1 MIEDFRNLR
10 NKNGDNVK
18 TIAVS
23 KRSTSEEILSVYNLN
38 HKDFGENRVQD
49 LIVKHNK
56 LPKDINWH
64 MIGHL
69 QRNKVKDII
78 EFIHLIHSVDSL
90 RLLDQINKESS
101 KKNLKTN
108 ILIQV
113 KVSQDVGKYGFL
125 TDELDNVFK
134 NYLSDKYR
142 NINILGLMGMATFTD
157 NISQIESEFSLL
169 STLYNK
175 YSKMTNLKYL
185 SMGMS
190 GDYLLA
196 LKYNSNMIRFCLLY
210 TSPSPRDPL

>member
-1 MIEDFRNLR
+1 MIEGFRNLR

-23 KRSTSEEILSVYNLN
+23 KRSTIEEILSVYNLN

-56 LPKDINWH
+56 LPKDIHWH

-90 RLLDQINKESS
+90 RLLDQINKESI
-101 KKNLKTN
+101 KKKLKTD

-113 KVSQDVGKYGFL
+113 KISKDDSKYGFL
-125 TDELDNVFK
+125 TNELDNVFK
-134 NYLSDKYR
+134 NYLSNKYR

-169 STLYNK
+169 SSLYNK

-196 LKYNSNMIRFCLLY
+196 LKYNSNMIRLGSAIF
-210 TSPSPRDPL
+210 S

>member
-125 TDELDNVFK
+125 THELDNVFK

-196 LKYNSNMIRFCLLY
+196 LKYNSNMIRLGSAIFN
-210 TSPSPRDPL
+210 

>member
-1 MIEDFRNLR
+1 MIKGFRNLR
-10 NKNGDNVK
+10 NKNVDNVK

-23 KRSTSEEILSVYNLN
+23 KRSTIEEILSVYNLN

-49 LIVKHNK
+49 LIVKHNN

-90 RLLDQINKESS
+90 RLLDQINKESI
-101 KKNLKTN
+101 KKKLKTD

-113 KVSQDVGKYGFL
+113 KISKDVSKYGFL
-125 TDELDNVFK
+125 TNELDNVFK
-134 NYLSDKYR
+134 NYLSNKYR
-142 NINILGLMGMATFTD
+142 NINILGLMGMSTFTD

-169 STLYNK
+169 SSLYNK

-196 LKYNSNMIRFCLLY
+196 LKYNSNMIRLGSAIFN
-210 TSPSPRDPL
+210 

>member
-56 LPKDINWH
+56 LPKDIHWH

-134 NYLSDKYR
+134 NYLSHKYR

-196 LKYNSNMIRFCLLY
+196 LKYNSNMIRLGSAIFN
-210 TSPSPRDPL
+210 

>member
-1 MIEDFRNLR
+1 MIEAFRNLR

-23 KRSTSEEILSVYNLN
+23 KRSTIEEILSVYNLN

-56 LPKDINWH
+56 LPKDIHWH

-90 RLLDQINKESS
+90 RLLDQINKESI
-101 KKNLKTN
+101 KKKIKTD

-113 KVSQDVGKYGFL
+113 KISKDVSKYGFL
-125 TDELDNVFK
+125 TNELDNVFK
-134 NYLSDKYR
+134 NYLSNKYS

-169 STLYNK
+169 SSLYNK

-196 LKYNSNMIRFCLLY
+196 LKYNSNMIRLGSAIFN
-210 TSPSPRDPL
+210 

>member
-49 LIVKHNK
+49 LILKHNK
-56 LPKDINWH
+56 LPKDIHWH

-185 SMGMS
+185 SMGLS

-196 LKYNSNMIRFCLLY
+196 LKYNSNMIRLGSAIFN
-210 TSPSPRDPL
+210 

>member
-90 RLLDQINKESS
+90 RLLDQINNESI
-101 KKNLKTN
+101 KKKLKTD

-113 KVSQDVGKYGFL
+113 KISKDVSKYGFL
-125 TDELDNVFK
+125 TAELDNVFK

-185 SMGMS
+185 SMGLS

-196 LKYNSNMIRFCLLY
+196 LKYNSNMIRLGSAIFN
-210 TSPSPRDPL
+210 

>member
-1 MIEDFRNLR
+1 MIEGFRNLR
-10 NKNGDNVK
+10 NENGDNVK

-23 KRSTSEEILSVYNLN
+23 KRSTIEEILSVYNLN

-90 RLLDQINKESS
+90 RLLDQINKESL
-101 KKNLKTN
+101 KKKLKTD

-113 KVSQDVGKYGFL
+113 KISKDVSKYGFL
-125 TDELDNVFK
+125 INELDNVFK
-134 NYLSDKYR
+134 NYLSNKYR
-142 NINILGLMGMATFTD
+142 NINILGLMGMSTFTD

-169 STLYNK
+169 SSLYNK

-196 LKYNSNMIRFCLLY
+196 LKYNSNMIRLGSAIF
-210 TSPSPRDPL
+210 S

>member
-49 LIVKHNK
+49 LVVKHNK

-125 TDELDNVFK
+125 SDELDNVFK
-134 NYLSDKYR
+134 NYLSNKYR

-157 NISQIESEFSLL
+157 NISQVESEFSLL
-169 STLYNK
+169 SSLYNK

-196 LKYNSNMIRFCLLY
+196 LKYNSNMIRLGSAIFN
-210 TSPSPRDPL
+210 

>member
-1 MIEDFRNLR
+1 MIEGFKNLR

-23 KRSTSEEILSVYNLN
+23 KRSTIEEILSVYNLN

-90 RLLDQINKESS
+90 RLLEQINNESI
-101 KKNLKTN
+101 KKKIKTD

-113 KVSQDVGKYGFL
+113 KISKDVSKYGFL
-125 TDELDNVFK
+125 TNELDNVFK
-134 NYLSDKYR
+134 NYLSNKYR

-169 STLYNK
+169 SSLYNK

-196 LKYNSNMIRFCLLY
+196 LKYNSNMIRLGSAIFK
-210 TSPSPRDPL
+210 

>member
-1 MIEDFRNLR
+1 MIEGFRNLR
-10 NKNGDNVK
+10 NENGDNVK

-23 KRSTSEEILSVYNLN
+23 KRSTIKEILSVYNLN

-56 LPKDINWH
+56 LPKDIHWH

-90 RLLDQINKESS
+90 RLLDQINKESI
-101 KKNLKTN
+101 KKKIKTD

-113 KVSQDVGKYGFL
+113 KISKDVSKYGFL
-125 TDELDNVFK
+125 TNELDNVFK
-134 NYLSDKYR
+134 NYLSNKYS

-169 STLYNK
+169 SSLYNK
-175 YSKMTNLKYL
+175 YSKITNLKYL

-190 GDYLLA
+190 GDYLSA
-196 LKYNSNMIRFCLLY
+196 LKYNSNMIRLGSAIFN
-210 TSPSPRDPL
+210 

>member
-1 MIEDFRNLR
+1 MTLKMIEDFRNLR

-23 KRSTSEEILSVYNLN
+23 KRSTIEEILSVYNLN

-56 LPKDINWH
+56 LPKDIHWH

-196 LKYNSNMIRFCLLY
+196 LKYNSNMIRLGSAIFN
-210 TSPSPRDPL
+210 

>member
-23 KRSTSEEILSVYNLN
+23 KRSTIEEILSVYNLN

-90 RLLDQINKESS
+90 RLLDQINNESI
-101 KKNLKTN
+101 KKKLKTN

-113 KVSQDVGKYGFL
+113 KISKDVSKYGFL
-125 TDELDNVFK
+125 TNELDNVFK
-134 NYLSDKYR
+134 NYLSNKYR
-142 NINILGLMGMATFTD
+142 NVNILGLMGMATFTD

-169 STLYNK
+169 SSLYNK

-196 LKYNSNMIRFCLLY
+196 LKYNSNMIRLGSAIFN
-210 TSPSPRDPL
+210 

>member
-23 KRSTSEEILSVYNLN
+23 KRSTIEEILSVYNLN

-90 RLLDQINKESS
+90 RLLDQINNESI
-101 KKNLKTN
+101 KKKLKTN

-113 KVSQDVGKYGFL
+113 KISKDVSKYGFL
-125 TDELDNVFK
+125 TNELDNVFK
-134 NYLSDKYR
+134 NYLSNKYR
-142 NINILGLMGMATFTD
+142 NVNILGLMGMATFTD

-169 STLYNK
+169 SSLYNK
-175 YSKMTNLKYL
+175 YSKMTDLKYL

-196 LKYNSNMIRFCLLY
+196 LKYNSNMIRLGSAIF
-210 TSPSPRDPL
+210 S

>member
-1 MIEDFRNLR
+1 MIEGFRNLR
-10 NKNGDNVK
+10 NENGDNVK

-23 KRSTSEEILSVYNLN
+23 KRSTVEEILSVYNLN

-90 RLLDQINKESS
+90 RLLDQINNESI
-101 KKNLKTN
+101 KKKLKTD

-113 KVSQDVGKYGFL
+113 KISKDVSKYGFL
-125 TDELDNVFK
+125 TNELDNVFK
-134 NYLSDKYR
+134 NYLSNKYR
-142 NINILGLMGMATFTD
+142 NINILGLMGMSTFTD

-169 STLYNK
+169 SCLYNK

-196 LKYNSNMIRFCLLY
+196 LKYNSNMIRLGSAIF
-210 TSPSPRDPL
+210 S

>member
-1 MIEDFRNLR
+1 MIEGFRNLR

-49 LIVKHNK
+49 LIVKYNK

-90 RLLDQINKESS
+90 RLLDQINNESI
-101 KKNLKTN
+101 KKKLKTN

-113 KVSQDVGKYGFL
+113 KISKDVSKYGFL
-125 TDELDNVFK
+125 TNELDNVFK
-134 NYLSDKYR
+134 NYLSNKYR
-142 NINILGLMGMATFTD
+142 NINILGLMGMSTFTD
-157 NISQIESEFSLL
+157 NISQIESEFLLL

-196 LKYNSNMIRFCLLY
+196 LKYNSNMIRLGSAIF
-210 TSPSPRDPL
+210 S

>member
-134 NYLSDKYR
+134 NYLSNNYR

-196 LKYNSNMIRFCLLY
+196 LKYNSNMIRLGSAIFN
-210 TSPSPRDPL
+210 

>member
-56 LPKDINWH
+56 LPKDIHWH

-69 QRNKVKDII
+69 QRNKVRDII

-196 LKYNSNMIRFCLLY
+196 LKYNSNMIRLGSAIFN
-210 TSPSPRDPL
+210 

>member
-1 MIEDFRNLR
+1 MIKDNLSAILSSIPSE
-10 NKNGDNVK
+10 V
-18 TIAVS
+18 TLVAVS
-23 KRSTSEEILSVYNLN
+23 KTKAVDRIKEAYESGQL
-38 HKDFGENRVQD
+38 DFGENKVQEMVEKAA
-49 LIVKHNK
+49 L
-56 LPKDINWH
+56 LPKNIRWH

-90 RLLDQINKESS
+90 RLLDQINKESI
-101 KKNLKTN
+101 KKKLKTD

-113 KVSQDVGKYGFL
+113 KISKDVSKYGFL
-125 TDELDNVFK
+125 TNELDNVFK
-134 NYLSDKYR
+134 NYLSNKYR
-142 NINILGLMGMATFTD
+142 NVNILGLMGMATFTD

-169 STLYNK
+169 SSLYNK

-196 LKYNSNMIRFCLLY
+196 LKYNSNMIRLGSAIFN
-210 TSPSPRDPL
+210 

>member
-1 MIEDFRNLR
+1 MIEAFRNLR

-23 KRSTSEEILSVYNLN
+23 KRSTIEEILSVYNLN

-56 LPKDINWH
+56 LPKDIHWH

-90 RLLDQINKESS
+90 RLLDQINKESM
-101 KKNLKTN
+101 KKKLKTD

-113 KVSQDVGKYGFL
+113 KISKDVSKYGFL
-125 TDELDNVFK
+125 NNELDNVFK
-134 NYLSDKYR
+134 NYLSNKYR

-169 STLYNK
+169 SSLYNK

-196 LKYNSNMIRFCLLY
+196 LKYNSNMIRLGSAIF
-210 TSPSPRDPL
+210 S

>member
-1 MIEDFRNLR
+1 MIEGFRNLR
-10 NKNGDNVK
+10 NENGDNVK

-23 KRSTSEEILSVYNLN
+23 KRSTIEEILSVYNLN

-49 LIVKHNK
+49 LILKHNK
-56 LPKDINWH
+56 LPKDIHWH

-90 RLLDQINKESS
+90 RLLDQINKESI
-101 KKNLKTN
+101 KKKLKTD

-113 KVSQDVGKYGFL
+113 KISKDVSKYGFL
-125 TDELDNVFK
+125 TNELDNVFK
-134 NYLSDKYR
+134 NYLSNKYS

-169 STLYNK
+169 SSLYNK

-196 LKYNSNMIRFCLLY
+196 LKYNSNMIRLGSAIFN
-210 TSPSPRDPL
+210 

>member
-1 MIEDFRNLR
+1 MIEGFKNLR

-23 KRSTSEEILSVYNLN
+23 KRSTIEEILSVYNLN

-56 LPKDINWH
+56 LPKDIHWH

-90 RLLDQINKESS
+90 RLLDQINNESI
-101 KKNLKTN
+101 KKKLKTD

-113 KVSQDVGKYGFL
+113 KISKDVSKYGFL
-125 TDELDNVFK
+125 TNELDNVFK
-134 NYLSDKYR
+134 NYLSNKYR

-157 NISQIESEFSLL
+157 NISQVESEFSLL
-169 STLYNK
+169 SSLYNK

-196 LKYNSNMIRFCLLY
+196 LKYNSNMIRLGSAIFN
-210 TSPSPRDPL
+210 

>member
-1 MIEDFRNLR
+1 MIEGFRNLR

-56 LPKDINWH
+56 LPKDIHWH

-90 RLLDQINKESS
+90 RLLDQINNESI
-101 KKNLKTN
+101 KKKLKTD

-113 KVSQDVGKYGFL
+113 KISKDVSKYGFL
-125 TDELDNVFK
+125 TNELDNVFK
-134 NYLSDKYR
+134 NYLSNKYS

-169 STLYNK
+169 SSLYNK

-196 LKYNSNMIRFCLLY
+196 LKYNSNMIRLGSAIF
-210 TSPSPRDPL
+210 S

>member
-1 MIEDFRNLR
+1 MIEGLRNLR
-10 NKNGDNVK
+10 NENGDNVK

-49 LIVKHNK
+49 LIVKYNK

-196 LKYNSNMIRFCLLY
+196 LKYNSNMIRLGSAIFN
-210 TSPSPRDPL
+210 

>member
-1 MIEDFRNLR
+1 MIEGFRNLR

-23 KRSTSEEILSVYNLN
+23 KRSTIEEILSVYNLN

-56 LPKDINWH
+56 LPKDIHWH

-90 RLLDQINKESS
+90 RLLDQINKESI
-101 KKNLKTN
+101 KKKLKTD

-113 KVSQDVGKYGFL
+113 KISKDVSKYGFL
-125 TDELDNVFK
+125 TNELDNVFK
-134 NYLSDKYR
+134 NYLSNKYR
-142 NINILGLMGMATFTD
+142 NINILGLMGMATFTE

-169 STLYNK
+169 SSLYNK

-196 LKYNSNMIRFCLLY
+196 LKYNSNMIRLGSAIFN
-210 TSPSPRDPL
+210 

>member
-1 MIEDFRNLR
+1 MIEGFRNLR

-23 KRSTSEEILSVYNLN
+23 KRSTIEEILSVYNLN

-49 LIVKHNK
+49 LIVKYNK

-90 RLLDQINKESS
+90 RLLDQINKESI
-101 KKNLKTN
+101 KKKIKTD

-113 KVSQDVGKYGFL
+113 KISKDVSKYGFL
-125 TDELDNVFK
+125 TNELDNVFK
-134 NYLSDKYR
+134 NYLSNKYS

-169 STLYNK
+169 SSLYNK

-196 LKYNSNMIRFCLLY
+196 LKYNSNMIRLGSAIFN
-210 TSPSPRDPL
+210 

>member
-1 MIEDFRNLR
+1 MIEGLRNLR
-10 NKNGDNVK
+10 NENGDNVK

-23 KRSTSEEILSVYNLN
+23 KRSTIEEILSVYNLN

-90 RLLDQINKESS
+90 RLLDQINKESI
-101 KKNLKTN
+101 KKKLKTD

-113 KVSQDVGKYGFL
+113 KISKDDSKYGFL
-125 TDELDNVFK
+125 INELDNVFK
-134 NYLSDKYR
+134 NYLSNKYR
-142 NINILGLMGMATFTD
+142 NINILGLMGMSTFTD

-169 STLYNK
+169 SCLYNK

-196 LKYNSNMIRFCLLY
+196 LKYNSNMIRLGSAIFN
-210 TSPSPRDPL
+210 

>member
-23 KRSTSEEILSVYNLN
+23 KRSTIEEILSVYNLN

-56 LPKDINWH
+56 LPKDIHWH

-196 LKYNSNMIRFCLLY
+196 LKYNSNMIRLGSAIFN
-210 TSPSPRDPL
+210 

>member
-1 MIEDFRNLR
+1 MCIRDR
-10 NKNGDNVK
+10 
-18 TIAVS
+18 
-23 KRSTSEEILSVYNLN
+23 
-38 HKDFGENRVQD
+38 
-49 LIVKHNK
+49 
-56 LPKDINWH
+56 
-64 MIGHL
+64 
-69 QRNKVKDII
+69 
-78 EFIHLIHSVDSL
+78 
-90 RLLDQINKESS
+90 INKESS

-196 LKYNSNMIRFCLLY
+196 LKYNSNMIRLGSAIFN
-210 TSPSPRDPL
+210 

>member
-1 MIEDFRNLR
+1 MIEGFRNLR

-23 KRSTSEEILSVYNLN
+23 KRSTIDEILSVYNLN

-56 LPKDINWH
+56 LPKDIHWH

-90 RLLDQINKESS
+90 RLLDQINKESI
-101 KKNLKTN
+101 KKKLKTD

-113 KVSQDVGKYGFL
+113 KISKDVSKYGFL
-125 TDELDNVFK
+125 TNELDNVFK
-134 NYLSDKYR
+134 NYLSNKYR
-142 NINILGLMGMATFTD
+142 NINILGLMGMATFTE

-169 STLYNK
+169 SSLYNK

-196 LKYNSNMIRFCLLY
+196 LKYNSNMIRLGSAIFN
-210 TSPSPRDPL
+210 